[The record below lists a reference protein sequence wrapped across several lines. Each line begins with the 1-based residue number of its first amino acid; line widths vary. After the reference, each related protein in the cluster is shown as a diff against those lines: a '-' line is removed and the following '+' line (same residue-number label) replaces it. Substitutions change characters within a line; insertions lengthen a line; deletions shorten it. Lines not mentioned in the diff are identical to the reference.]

1 MGLREIGI
9 LAIGLVSISY
19 SPCAAAENFK
29 ITNEI
34 SARVVAEDL
43 DKAVRITPDPRR
55 GANLL
60 VAIRSGLV
68 LSVDSKTGETHELI
82 DIEDI
87 TRDDPAPGLLGIA
100 ATRDSTAPA
109 LFLSYVDTQG
119 DLVVSRFSLSGEKT
133 LRADDMSVVIKIAR
147 LAPNNL
153 NGDLTLGIFL

>member
-68 LSVDSKTGETHELI
+68 LSVDPKAGQTQELI
-82 DIEDI
+82 DIEVFHLEI
-87 TRDDPAPGLLGIA
+87 L
-100 ATRDSTAPA
+100 
-109 LFLSYVDTQG
+109 Y
-119 DLVVSRFSLSGEKT
+119 
-133 LRADDMSVVIKIAR
+133 
-147 LAPNNL
+147 
-153 NGDLTLGIFL
+153 